1 MQTKPKSSA
10 LTNQNQERLDKCKRS
25 SITALQLELF
35 NEGVV
40 SRSLLDAVPNPLL
53 IINEQWQVVYA
64 NPAVREL
71 IDKDGG
77 KPLLGLSE
85 GEAFHCVH
93 ARHNL
98 QDAGKHECCR
108 ICVVAKVL
116 SLSLKGKASSED
128 CRLNCELTGTA
139 SNLDLRV
146 WATPLEFHGERF
158 SILSLVDIS
167 DKYKREMLENICF
180 HDLLNTLSSI
190 KGFLSIMKDGDF
202 EDQDEICALLE
213 RTTQNSIDE
222 IIAMRMLE
230 QATHDELEVKAE
242 PLETL
247 DFMEVMLKTVQ
258 RHQAAEGKKIQLSE
272 SNSRDFNADP
282 LLLRRV
288 LSNML
293 INALEATPDGGTV
306 TLGCKADHA
315 VLRFWVHNDQLISKQ
330 IRKQIFKR
338 SVSNKGH
345 GRGNGTYSIKHLSE
359 LLGGEAYFT
368 STDSDGTVFSLLLR
382 LDNQDTGPNPG
393 L

>member
-1 MQTKPKSSA
+1 MQA
-10 LTNQNQERLDKCKRS
+10 LINHRLAAR
-25 SITALQLELF
+25 ALQRRRCF
-35 NEGVV
+35 TQ
-40 SRSLLDAVPNPLL
+40 PPL

-222 IIAMRMLE
+222 IIAAMST
-230 QATHDELEVKAE
+230 A
-242 PLETL
+242 
-247 DFMEVMLKTVQ
+247 DFDD
-258 RHQAAEGKKIQLSE
+258 S
-272 SNSRDFNADP
+272 
-282 LLLRRV
+282 
-288 LSNML
+288 
-293 INALEATPDGGTV
+293 
-306 TLGCKADHA
+306 
-315 VLRFWVHNDQLISKQ
+315 
-330 IRKQIFKR
+330 
-338 SVSNKGH
+338 
-345 GRGNGTYSIKHLSE
+345 GTYVGRRFDCVRATRSSIIACKPSSMPSC
-359 LLGGEAYFT
+359 G
-368 STDSDGTVFSLLLR
+368 
-382 LDNQDTGPNPG
+382 
-393 L
+393 

>member
-1 MQTKPKSSA
+1 MQTEPKSSA
-10 LTNQNQERLDKCKRS
+10 LSKQSHERLDKCKRS
-25 SITALQLELF
+25 SITSLQLELF

-40 SRSLLDAVPNPLL
+40 SRSLLDAVPNLLL
-53 IINEQWQVVYA
+53 IINEQWHVVYT

-71 IDKDGG
+71 IDRDGG

-108 ICVVAKVL
+108 ICVVARVL

-167 DKYKREMLENICF
+167 DKDKREMLENICF

-202 EDQDEICALLE
+202 EDRDEICALLE

-222 IIAMRMLE
+222 IIAMRILE
-230 QATHDELEVKAE
+230 QATHDDLEVKAE
-242 PLETL
+242 ALETL
-247 DFMEVMLKTVQ
+247 DFMDVMLKTVQ
-258 RHQAAEGKKIQLSE
+258 RHHAAKGKKIQLAESE
-272 SNSRDFNADP
+272 SRDFNADS

-288 LSNML
+288 LRNML
-293 INALEATPDGGTV
+293 IKALETTPDGGTV
-306 TLGCKADHA
+306 KLGCKADPA
-315 VLRFWVHNDQLISKQ
+315 VLSFWVHSDQLISKE

-338 SVSNKGH
+338 SVSDKSH

-359 LLGGEAYFT
+359 LLGGEACFS
-368 STDSDGTVFSLLLR
+368 STESDGTVFSSLLR
-382 LDNQDTGPNPG
+382 LENQDTGA
-393 L
+393 